1 MNKTRKY
8 KKPLTLNDIIVELE
22 QNDEKEVPDSII
34 IMPPENCNAE
44 VTDEDSGD
52 EDVVLLQN
60 LPGWQLRAPAVVV
73 IWWYQG
79 EACIGKTLQIVAYLL
94 CFLQCPETGSIL

>member
-22 QNDEKEVPDSII
+22 QNDEEEVPDSII

-60 LPGWQLRAPAVVV
+60 LPGWQLRAPAEIQREDSSDYSDNDDLPLSEHRAV
-73 IWWYQG
+73 QN
-79 EACIGKTLQIVAYLL
+79 
-94 CFLQCPETGSIL
+94 